1 MHYKIAHISEI
12 TDPIDIEIKKLGVL
26 TVTNILRKMQ
36 ISAKL
41 VMIETQLRTENSIL
55 LQWNQNQSPWKIK
68 YNVIVLYLHII
79 NKYIFFSKDIKAF
92 QCQYTK

>member
-1 MHYKIAHISEI
+1 MSNGHHYSLVIITKCMHYKIAHISEI

-68 YNVIVLYLHII
+68 YNFIVLYL
-79 NKYIFFSKDIKAF
+79 
-92 QCQYTK
+92 